1 MSALFEHVGI
11 YGVGLIGGSLGMALR
26 NWGLADKVSGI
37 GRNPERMALCQ
48 QLGAIDQTL
57 TLHESAYQCDLI
69 VLCSPVDHIVQTLLN
84 WPQREAEGQI
94 ITDVGSVK
102 GNIVQAASQGGLDQ
116 SFLGGHPM
124 AGSEHTG
131 VEYAKESLFEGA
143 TWALTPHDTTPKP
156 ILRKMQ
162 SLVGALGAT
171 AVILSP
177 EKHDKSVA
185 ISSHLPHA
193 LALAMGALMR
203 QSPCP
208 KLAAGSF
215 RDVTRVV
222 ESSADLWH
230 TIFKMNSQQ
239 IDITIGEFI
248 IQLEQVRDAVKRGDK
263 ETIAHM
269 FALAQQARKEALRL
283 K

>member
-1 MSALFEHVGI
+1 MSAMFEHAAI
-11 YGVGLIGGSLGMALR
+11 YGVGLIGGSLGKALR
-26 NWGLADKVSGI
+26 LWGLAEKVSGI
-37 GRNPERMALCQ
+37 GRNPERMVLCE

-57 TLHESAYQCDLI
+57 TLPEAADQCDLI
-69 VLCSPVDHIVQTLLN
+69 VLCSPVDHIRQTLLD
-84 WPQREAEGQI
+84 WPRAGLEGQI

-102 GNIVQAASQGGLDQ
+102 GTIVDAAAHSGLGQ
-116 SFLGGHPM
+116 QFLGGHPM
-124 AGSEHTG
+124 AGNEHGG
-131 VEYAKESLFEGA
+131 VEFACETLFEGA
-143 TWALTPHDTTPKP
+143 TWALTPRDDTPKP
-156 ILRKMQ
+156 ALRKMQ

-171 AVILSP
+171 AVILNP

-193 LALAMGALMR
+193 LALAMGALM
-203 QSPCP
+203 QHSPCP

-248 IQLEQVRDAVKRGDK
+248 TQLEQVRDAVKRGDK
-263 ETIAHM
+263 EAVAHM
-269 FALAQQARKEALRL
+269 FAQAQKARKEALRL

>member
-1 MSALFEHVGI
+1 MSALFNHVAI
-11 YGVGLIGGSLGMALR
+11 YGVGLIGGSLGKALR
-26 NWGLADKVSGI
+26 SWQLADKVSGI
-37 GRNPERMALCQ
+37 GRNPERMALSKE
-48 QLGAIDQTL
+48 LGAIDGSL
-57 TLHESAYQCDLI
+57 SLHEAAYQCDLI
-69 VLCSPVDHIVQTLLN
+69 VLCSPVDHIRDTLLN
-84 WPQREAEGQI
+84 WPQREMESQI

-102 GNIVQAASQGGLDQ
+102 GIIVQAASQSDLSQ
-116 SFLGGHPM
+116 RFIGGHPM
-124 AGSEHTG
+124 AGKEHGG
-131 VEYAKESLFEGA
+131 VEYAEETLFDGA
-143 TWALTPHDTTPKP
+143 TWALTPTDDTPKWA
-156 ILRKMQ
+156 LRKMQ
-162 SLVGALGAT
+162 SLIGALGAT
-171 AVILSP
+171 AVILTP

-193 LALAMGALMR
+193 LALAMGALMQ

-248 IQLEQVRDAVKRGDK
+248 IQLEQVRDAIKRGDK
-263 ETIAHM
+263 EAVAHM